1 MYRIWRI
8 NAIYVLFII
17 HPDRVDKIKKGL
29 TVTGIINI
37 EDYIEHED
45 GSATITFECDLKTRE
60 LLTGLGLVS
69 LLEKAINEEEGYKI
83 SDGEKNED

>member
-1 MYRIWRI
+1 MWYNGSIST
-8 NAIYVLFII
+8 
-17 HPDRVDKIKKGL
+17 DRVDKIKKGL

-60 LLTGLGLVS
+60 LLTGLGLIS
-69 LLEKAINEEEGYKI
+69 LLEKAINKEEGYKI